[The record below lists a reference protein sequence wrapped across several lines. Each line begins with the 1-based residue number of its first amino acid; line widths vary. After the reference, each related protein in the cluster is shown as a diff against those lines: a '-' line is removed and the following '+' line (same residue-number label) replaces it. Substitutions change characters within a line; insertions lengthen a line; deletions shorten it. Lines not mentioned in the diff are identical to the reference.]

1 MICFFTSSPC
11 VQGASELNPANGF
24 VEELR
29 AAVPASCR
37 VLFVTAEPDDIPW
50 TEMVAGF
57 TKDSL
62 EHAGFCLEEY
72 WILERRTAD
81 RAGEWIA
88 SADLIILAGGHVPT
102 ENRFF
107 ADLDLRMRLKG
118 YDGVIVG
125 ISAGTMN
132 SAEIVYA
139 QPEREGESVN
149 PGYCRFLPG
158 LGLTKT
164 MILPHYQMVK
174 DSWLDGQRLFKDITY
189 GDSCGRSFYA
199 LVDGSYIL
207 SRNGVEELRGEAYL
221 IRDGHLRRLSNEGER
236 LLLSKIN

>member
-29 AAVPASCR
+29 VVVPNPCR
-37 VLFVTAEPDDIPW
+37 MLFITAEPDDQDW

-57 TKDSL
+57 TRDSF
-62 EHAGFCLEEY
+62 ENAGFAISEY
-72 WILERRTAD
+72 RILERRTMD

-88 SADLIILAGGHVPT
+88 QSDLMILAGGHVPT

-107 ADLDLRMRLKG
+107 VEMNLRRLLQN

-139 QPEREGESVN
+139 QPEREGEAISAD
-149 PGYCRFLPG
+149 YQRFLSG
-158 LGLTKT
+158 LGLTRT

-174 DSWLDGQRLFKDITY
+174 NSVLDGKRLFEDITY
-189 GDSCGRSFYA
+189 GDSFGRVFYA
-199 LVDGSYIL
+199 LVDGSYVL
-207 SRNGVEELRGEAYL
+207 SRNGREELRGEAYL
-221 IRDGHLRRLSNEGER
+221 IQDGRLRRLSNEGEI
-236 LLLSKIN
+236 LQI

>member
-29 AAVPASCR
+29 AVVPASCR

-62 EHAGFCLEEY
+62 EHAGFCPEEY

-88 SADLIILAGGHVPT
+88 TADLIILAGGHVPT
-102 ENRFF
+102 ENLFF
-107 ADLDLRMRLKG
+107 ADLNLRSLLKG

-132 SAEIVYA
+132 SAEVVYA
-139 QPEREGESVN
+139 QPERKGESVD
-149 PGYCRFLPG
+149 PEYCRFLSG

-164 MILPHYQMVK
+164 MVLPHYQMVK
-174 DSWLDGQRLFKDITY
+174 DSLLDGQRLFKDITY
-189 GDSCGRSFYA
+189 GDSYGRSFYA

-207 SRNGVEELRGEAYL
+207 SRGGVEELRGEAYL